1 MFNTEIQELID
12 RIKTDH
18 PIFTDGFFF
27 DPNNENGFRGFTDAI
42 SNYFYIEIN
51 EDETG
56 TKYFF
61 NESLASGCLAYN
73 VTFSANI
80 YFVLDT
86 CKNKSLATQKLL
98 TSLYYPWIVQNTG
111 DNEYSIYAEMMQN
124 TLEDGE
130 ELKPFS
136 SYVKLIRFTVNGTF
150 LFTGNTCEDGLCAD
164 DCC

>member
-56 TKYFF
+56 TKYFMS
-61 NESLASGCLAYN
+61 ESLASGCNSYN

-80 YFVLDT
+80 YFVLTT

-124 TLEDGE
+124 TLEEGE

-136 SYVKLIRFTVNGTF
+136 SNLKLIRFTVNGTF
-150 LFTGNTCEDGLCAD
+150 LFTGNTCEDGLCVD